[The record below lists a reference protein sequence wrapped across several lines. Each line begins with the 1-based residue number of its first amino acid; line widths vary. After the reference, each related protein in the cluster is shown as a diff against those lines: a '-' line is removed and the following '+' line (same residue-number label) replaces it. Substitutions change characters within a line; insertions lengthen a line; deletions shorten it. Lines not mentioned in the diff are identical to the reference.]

1 MSIAKV
7 KIISIIG
14 LEEKLDEVINFCG
27 KTEAFEPD
35 DALSFYSNTEK
46 FTSLS
51 KQDPYQEGLQNLK
64 SLANKIKKPLEI
76 IDTREFDITPFEAEK
91 YVLDVEKKF
100 DSLIK
105 NRNLTN
111 LKINEYKNQIV
122 QLKHFEGLDVNL
134 SKLFSCQYISTNFG
148 RIPVE
153 TYHKL
158 KEYKE
163 NPYVMFFTYK
173 QDATHFWG
181 MYCVPNDHK
190 EEVDKIFASLYFER
204 MELLDTDETP
214 INLAKQLNEKTQKKQ
229 EELKEIE
236 SEIDSLWEKEKL
248 DFIKIYSKLTEYSTY
263 YKIRNYG
270 AHYNGKF
277 IIAGWIPKK
286 KQKEF
291 ISGLNEISGIEYDI
305 SNANEAPK
313 HIPPTLV
320 KNNFFT
326 KPYSFF
332 VNMYGTPNYKELDP
346 TPFVSLT
353 YFILFGIMFGDV
365 GHGFVLL
372 LIGIILALKKNALG
386 KILIPCSFTSM
397 LFGFVFGSVFGFE
410 HALNPVYKALFNLND
425 KPISVMESSTTNY
438 ILYCSAGI
446 GVVLVICA
454 IGLNIIASI
463 KRGNIG
469 KGLFSPNGVA
479 GLVFYVSIIFGAVL
493 QLTQNMPVFSNK
505 LFLLFLII
513 LPLIFMMFS
522 ELLSDII
529 SKRRFVKP
537 EDGFGGYIVQSF
549 FELFESV
556 LSYLTNTVSFLRIG
570 AYVLVHAGMLLVV
583 STLAQM
589 FAPWSIGYTVIIV
602 FGNIFVIGLEALLVG
617 IQVLRLEFYEMF
629 SRFYDGDGHK
639 FSPISVKRSLK
650 RVVT

>member
-7 KIISIIG
+7 KVISIIG

-35 DALSFYSNTEK
+35 DALSFYSNTQD
-46 FTSLS
+46 FTPLT
-51 KQDPYQEGLQNLK
+51 KQNPYQDNLQSLKLLLNNINKGLD
-64 SLANKIKKPLEI
+64 I
-76 IDTREFDITPFEAEK
+76 IDTRDTEITADDAKK
-91 YVLDVEKKF
+91 YVLDIQEKFNK
-100 DSLIK
+100 LINK
-105 NRNLTN
+105 RDLLENKLDD
-111 LKINEYKNQIV
+111 YKSKSA
-122 QLKHFEGLDVNL
+122 QLNHFKGLDVNL
-134 SKLFSCQYISTNFG
+134 SKIFSCQYVSTNFG
-148 RIPVE
+148 RIPIE

-158 KEYKE
+158 KDYKD

-173 QDATHFWG
+173 QDATHYWG
-181 MYCVPNDHK
+181 MYCVPKGYED
-190 EEVDKIFASLYFER
+190 EVNKIFASLYFER
-204 MELLDTDETP
+204 MELSDSDATPVELILDLT
-214 INLAKQLNEKTQKKQ
+214 AKIGETQK
-229 EELKEIE
+229 ELENIQDKINA
-236 SEIDSLWEKEKL
+236 LWEDEKAE
-248 DFIKIYSKLTEYSTY
+248 FTKVFSKLTEYDTY

-270 AHYNGKF
+270 AKYNGKF

-286 KQKEF
+286 QEKEF
-291 ISGLNEISGIEYDI
+291 IAGLNKISGIEYDI
-305 SNANEAPK
+305 SHANEAPR

-326 KPYSFF
+326 RPYSFF

-397 LFGFVFGSVFGFE
+397 LCGFAFGSVFGFE
-410 HALNPVYKALFNLND
+410 HALDPVYKALFNLDN

-438 ILYCSAGI
+438 ILYCSAAI

-493 QLTQNMPVFSNK
+493 QITQNIPVFSNK
-505 LFLLFLII
+505 LFLLCLILI
-513 LPLIFMMFS
+513 PLIFMMFS

-529 SKRRFVKP
+529 SKKHFVKP
-537 EDGFGGYIVQSF
+537 EDGFGGYLVQSF

-589 FAPWSIGYTVIIV
+589 FDPWSIGYTVIIV

-629 SRFYDGDGHK
+629 SRFYDGDGHE
-639 FSPISVKRSLK
+639 FTPICVKRQSLK
-650 RVVT
+650 ALT